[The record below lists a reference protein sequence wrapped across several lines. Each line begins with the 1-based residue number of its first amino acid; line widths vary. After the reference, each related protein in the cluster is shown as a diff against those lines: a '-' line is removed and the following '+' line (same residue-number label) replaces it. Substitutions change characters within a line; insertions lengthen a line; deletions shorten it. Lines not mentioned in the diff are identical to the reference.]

1 MRYLLAMTLCCV
13 LTLAASAQQ
22 PPPATAVRRPL
33 PPAPPPPAPPVKE
46 DVKKD
51 DTKKDE
57 DGVREIDLKD
67 VKLGEAKGKVS
78 EPTKITSE
86 DELKK
91 ALGDDA
97 AKAIKADFKKEYLL
111 LFQWA
116 GSGGDKLTEAS
127 ETKDKKTT
135 VTFTLT
141 PGRTRDLRQH
151 FHLFAVPT
159 DAEWKVAK

>member
-1 MRYLLAMTLCCV
+1 MRYLLALTLC
-13 LTLAASAQQ
+13 AAVAFTAAAQQ
-22 PPPATAVRRPL
+22 PVQTAPVRRPL

-67 VKLGEAKGKVS
+67 VKLGEAKGDVS
-78 EPTKITSE
+78 KPTKITSE

-97 AKAIKADFKKEYLL
+97 AKAVKADFKKEYLL

-116 GSGGDKLTEAS
+116 GSGGDKLSEAS

-159 DAEWKVAK
+159 DAEWKVGK